1 MVAKIRL
8 ELEDATAAGFQS
20 VEKNADKAGDS
31 LDDLK
36 KQFEKLGDQIDD
48 LADSQSAAASDRLAQ
63 SMNQTQ
69 AAASLLA
76 SGMSQAEVAA
86 LGMNERLELAE
97 AAYQLANAAAA
108 HYTDTLIDVEKEL
121 RATAEAEYRAA
132 AAAGDAAHGIDR
144 TGDEAVQTA
153 DQLKRMDAALEST
166 GRSGGS
172 FIETMAKLWA
182 LKETFTKLAQGANYL
197 AEQGNPAFVELRE
210 NAQELL
216 AKLIEL
222 TELEEIQTFIKTVAD
237 GFGAAA
243 EFISDNAQVLD
254 DLIKGYKDL
263 VEVVVSYLEYMGI
276 VAEGTTEELR
286 RMKELEE
293 EESKRYAQK
302 LEQEKLAIQAEK
314 QRAEVEKI
322 LHETERANAA
332 AAETDAA
339 KKIESIEEINRLRS
353 EEVAKMKELA
363 DAGKLSEEAAQDSQR
378 RISLYDQRRAEIE
391 KTALDKT
398 TREKEDAAKKAEEL
412 SKKEADESK
421 KQAESAA
428 AAAKSANDAKL
439 KDFEAYVS
447 KLQSVIDST
456 KQQEQGPAIND
467 QFKEAISGKNLLREV
482 VSKRQTEA
490 EQNLR
495 EQAIG
500 EGRDT
505 DGKDFQRELAK
516 MRKQVER
523 DTVKQARS
531 GEIDPEEFA
540 KAQEGLA
547 GKIIEQGEKS
557 GTLGK
562 NAAAALKEQ
571 AKAIAKQNAEMEQVS
586 QDLEEVKNFMQQID
600 NMGERRK
607 AQRRT

>member
-1 MVAKIRL
+1 M
-8 ELEDATAAGFQS
+8 
-20 VEKNADKAGDS
+20 DS
-31 LDDLK
+31 
-36 KQFEKLGDQIDD
+36 
-48 LADSQSAAASDRLAQ
+48 
-63 SMNQTQ
+63 
-69 AAASLLA
+69 
-76 SGMSQAEVAA
+76 
-86 LGMNERLELAE
+86 
-97 AAYQLANAAAA
+97 
-108 HYTDTLIDVEKEL
+108 
-121 RATAEAEYRAA
+121 
-132 AAAGDAAHGIDR
+132 
-144 TGDEAVQTA
+144 
-153 DQLKRMDAALEST
+153 ALENT

-172 FIETMAKLWA
+172 FVETMAKLWA

-237 GFGAAA
+237 GFGMAAD
-243 EFISDNAQVLD
+243 FISDNAQVLD

-363 DAGKLSEEAAQDSQR
+363 AAGKLSEEAAQDSQR
-378 RISLYDQRRAEIE
+378 RIAMYDQRRAEIE

-428 AAAKSANDAKL
+428 AAAKAANDAKL
-439 KDFEAYVS
+439 KDFEAYVA

-456 KQQEQGPAIND
+456 KQQEQGPSIND
-467 QFKEAISGKNLLREV
+467 QFKEAISGKNLLRELA
-482 VSKRQTEA
+482 KMRKLEA
-490 EQNLR
+490 EQNMR
-495 EQAIG
+495 EAAISKG
-500 EGRDT
+500 QDT
-505 DGKDFQRELAK
+505 EGKDFQRELAK
-516 MRKQVER
+516 MRKQIER
-523 DTVKQARS
+523 DTVQQARK

>member
-8 ELEDATAAGFQS
+8 ELEDATASGFQS
-20 VEKNADKAGDS
+20 VERNAEKAADG
-31 LDDLK
+31 
-36 KQFEKLGDQIDD
+36 IDT
-48 LADSQSAAASDRLAQ
+48 LQG

-69 AAASLLA
+69 AAAALLA
-76 SGMSQAEVAA
+76 AGMSQADVAA
-86 LGMNERLELAE
+86 MTMTEQME
-97 AAYQLANAAAA
+97 AVQVAYDMAHAAAA

-121 RATAEAEYRAA
+121 NATAEAEYRAA

-144 TGDEAVQTA
+144 TGDEASQTA
-153 DQLKRMDAALEST
+153 DQLKKMDAALEGT

-172 FIETMAKLWA
+172 FVETMAKLWA
-182 LKETFTKLAQGANYL
+182 LKETFTKIAQGANYL

-210 NAQELL
+210 KAQELL

-237 GFGAAA
+237 GFGMAAG
-243 EFISDNAQVLD
+243 FINDNAESLD
-254 DLIKGYKDL
+254 WLIKQYKDL
-263 VEVVVSYLEYMGI
+263 VEVVVSYLEYVGV

-286 RMKELEE
+286 RMKELEA

-302 LEQEKLAIQAEK
+302 LEQEKLAIQAAK
-314 QRAEVEKI
+314 QREEVEKI
-322 LHETERANAA
+322 LHEQERASAA
-332 AAETDAA
+332 ASEADAA
-339 KKIESIEEINRLRS
+339 RNIESAEEIIKLRS
-353 EEVAKMKELA
+353 DEVAKMKELA
-363 DAGKLSEEAAQDSQR
+363 DAGKLTEEAAQDSQR
-378 RISLYDQRRAEIE
+378 RIAMYDQRRAEIE

-428 AAAKSANDAKL
+428 AAAKSVNDAKL

-456 KQQEQGPAIND
+456 KQQDQGPSIND

-482 VSKRQTEA
+482 ASNRQVAA
-490 EQNLR
+490 EQEMR
-495 EQAIG
+495 ETAIG
-500 EGRDT
+500 KGQDT
-505 DGKDFQRELAK
+505 EGKDFQRELAK
-516 MRKQVER
+516 MRKQIER
-523 DTVKQARS
+523 DTVQQARK
-531 GEIDPEEFA
+531 GEINPEEFA

-586 QDLEEVKNFMQQID
+586 QDLEEVKNFMQQMD
-600 NMGERRK
+600 SMGERRK

>member
-8 ELEDATAAGFQS
+8 ELEDATAQGFQS
-20 VEKNADKAGDS
+20 VEKNADR
-31 LDDLK
+31 
-36 KQFEKLGDQIDD
+36 
-48 LADSQSAAASDRLAQ
+48 ASDALGGTESA
-63 SMNQTQ
+63 MNQTQ
-69 AAASLLA
+69 AAAALLA
-76 SGMSQAEVAA
+76 AGLSRTDVAA
-86 LGMNERLELAE
+86 MNATEQMEAAQ
-97 AAYQLANAAAA
+97 AAYQLAHAAAA
-108 HYTDTLIDVEKEL
+108 HYTDALIDVEKEL
-121 RATAEAEYRAA
+121 RSTAEAEYRAA

-153 DQLKRMDAALEST
+153 DQLKRMDAALENT
-166 GRSGGS
+166 GNSGGR
-172 FIETMAKLWA
+172 FVETMAKLWA

-210 NAQELL
+210 KAQELL

-237 GFGAAA
+237 GFGMAAD
-243 EFISDNAQVLD
+243 FISDNAQVLD

-263 VEVVVSYLEYMGI
+263 VEVVVSYLEYTGL

-302 LEQEKLAIQAEK
+302 LEQEKLAVQAEK

-322 LHETERANAA
+322 LHETERANSA

-353 EEVAKMKELA
+353 EEVAKMRELA

-378 RISLYDQRRAEIE
+378 RIALYNQRRAEIE

-428 AAAKSANDAKL
+428 SAAKSANDAKL

-456 KQQEQGPAIND
+456 KQQEQGPALND
-467 QFKEAISGKNLLREV
+467 EFKQAISGKNLLREV
-482 VSKRQTEA
+482 ASNRQVAA
-490 EQNLR
+490 EQEMR
-495 EQAIG
+495 ETAIG
-500 EGRDT
+500 KGQDT
-505 DGKDFQRELAK
+505 EGKDFQSKLAK
-516 MRKQVER
+516 MRKQIER
-523 DTVKQARS
+523 DTVQQARK
-531 GEIDPEEFA
+531 GEINPEEFA

-586 QDLEEVKNFMQQID
+586 QDLEEVKNFMQQMD
-600 NMGERRK
+600 SMGERRK

>member
-20 VEKNADKAGDS
+20 VEKNADR
-31 LDDLK
+31 
-36 KQFEKLGDQIDD
+36 
-48 LADSQSAAASDRLAQ
+48 ASDALGGTESA
-63 SMNQTQ
+63 MNQTQ
-69 AAASLLA
+69 AAAALLA
-76 SGMSQAEVAA
+76 AGLSRTDVAA
-86 LGMNERLELAE
+86 MNATEQMEAAQ
-97 AAYQLANAAAA
+97 AAYQLAHAAAA

-121 RATAEAEYRAA
+121 RSTAEAEYRAA

-153 DQLKRMDAALEST
+153 DQLKRMDAALENT
-166 GRSGGS
+166 GNSGGR
-172 FIETMAKLWA
+172 FVETMAKIWA
-182 LKETFTKLAQGANYL
+182 LKETFTKIAQGANYL

-210 NAQELL
+210 KAQELL

-263 VEVVVSYLEYMGI
+263 VEVVVSYLEYTGL

-302 LEQEKLAIQAEK
+302 LEQEKLAVQAEK

-363 DAGKLSEEAAQDSQR
+363 AAGKLSEEAAQDSQR
-378 RISLYDQRRAEIE
+378 RIAMYDQRRAEVE
-391 KTALDKT
+391 KAALDKT

-421 KQAESAA
+421 KQAEAAA
-428 AAAKSANDAKL
+428 AAAKAANDTKL

-456 KQQEQGPAIND
+456 KQQEQGPSIND

-482 VSKRQTEA
+482 ASNRQVAA
-490 EQNLR
+490 EQEMR
-495 EQAIG
+495 ETAIG
-500 EGRDT
+500 KGQDT
-505 DGKDFQRELAK
+505 EGKDFQRELAK
-516 MRKQVER
+516 MRKQIER
-523 DTVKQARS
+523 DTVQQARK
-531 GEIDPEEFA
+531 GEINPEEFA

-557 GTLGK
+557 GTLGR

-586 QDLEEVKNFMQQID
+586 QDLEEVKNFMQQMD
-600 NMGERRK
+600 SMGERRK

>member
-20 VEKNADKAGDS
+20 VEKNADR
-31 LDDLK
+31 
-36 KQFEKLGDQIDD
+36 
-48 LADSQSAAASDRLAQ
+48 ASDALGGTESA
-63 SMNQTQ
+63 MNQTQ
-69 AAASLLA
+69 AAAALLA
-76 SGMSQAEVAA
+76 AGLSRTDVAA
-86 LGMNERLELAE
+86 MNATEQMEAAQ
-97 AAYQLANAAAA
+97 AAYQLAHAAAA
-108 HYTDTLIDVEKEL
+108 HYTDALIDVEKEL
-121 RATAEAEYRAA
+121 RSTAEAEYRAA

-153 DQLKRMDAALEST
+153 DQLKRMDAALENT
-166 GRSGGS
+166 GNSGGR
-172 FIETMAKLWA
+172 FVETMAKIWA
-182 LKETFTKLAQGANYL
+182 LKETFTKIAQGANYL

-210 NAQELL
+210 KAQELL

-263 VEVVVSYLEYMGI
+263 VEVVVSYLEYTGL

-302 LEQEKLAIQAEK
+302 LEQEKLAVQAEK

-363 DAGKLSEEAAQDSQR
+363 AAGKLSEEAAQDSQR
-378 RISLYDQRRAEIE
+378 RIAMYDQRRAEVE
-391 KTALDKT
+391 KAALDKT

-421 KQAESAA
+421 KQAEAAA
-428 AAAKSANDAKL
+428 AAAKAANDTKL

-456 KQQEQGPAIND
+456 KQQEQGPSIND

-482 VSKRQTEA
+482 ASNRQVAA
-490 EQNLR
+490 EQEMR
-495 EQAIG
+495 ETAIG
-500 EGRDT
+500 KGQDT
-505 DGKDFQRELAK
+505 EGKDFQRELAK
-516 MRKQVER
+516 MRKQIER
-523 DTVKQARS
+523 DTVQQARK
-531 GEIDPEEFA
+531 GEINPEEFA

-557 GTLGK
+557 GTLGR

-586 QDLEEVKNFMQQID
+586 QDLEEVKNFMQQMD
-600 NMGERRK
+600 SMGERRK

>member
-20 VEKNADKAGDS
+20 VEKNADR
-31 LDDLK
+31 
-36 KQFEKLGDQIDD
+36 
-48 LADSQSAAASDRLAQ
+48 ASDALGGTESA
-63 SMNQTQ
+63 MNQTQ
-69 AAASLLA
+69 AAAALLA
-76 SGMSQAEVAA
+76 AGLSRTDVAA
-86 LGMNERLELAE
+86 MNATEQMEAAQ
-97 AAYQLANAAAA
+97 AAYQLAHAAAA

-121 RATAEAEYRAA
+121 RSTAEAEYRAA

-153 DQLKRMDAALEST
+153 DQLKRMDAALENT
-166 GRSGGS
+166 GNSGGR
-172 FIETMAKLWA
+172 FVETMAKIWA
-182 LKETFTKLAQGANYL
+182 LKETFTKIAQGANYL

-210 NAQELL
+210 KAQELL

-263 VEVVVSYLEYMGI
+263 VEVVVSYLEYTGL

-302 LEQEKLAIQAEK
+302 LEQEKLAVQAEK

-363 DAGKLSEEAAQDSQR
+363 AAGKLSEEAAQDSQR
-378 RISLYDQRRAEIE
+378 RIAMYDQRRAEVE
-391 KTALDKT
+391 KAALDKT

-421 KQAESAA
+421 KQAEAAA
-428 AAAKSANDAKL
+428 AAAKAANDTKL

-456 KQQEQGPAIND
+456 KQQEQGPSIND

-482 VSKRQTEA
+482 ASNRQVAA
-490 EQNLR
+490 EQEMR
-495 EQAIG
+495 ETAIG
-500 EGRDT
+500 KGQDT
-505 DGKDFQRELAK
+505 EGKDFQRELAK
-516 MRKQVER
+516 MRKQIER
-523 DTVKQARS
+523 DTVQQARK
-531 GEIDPEEFA
+531 GEINPEEFA

-557 GTLGK
+557 GTLGR

-586 QDLEEVKNFMQQID
+586 QDLEEVKNFMQQMD